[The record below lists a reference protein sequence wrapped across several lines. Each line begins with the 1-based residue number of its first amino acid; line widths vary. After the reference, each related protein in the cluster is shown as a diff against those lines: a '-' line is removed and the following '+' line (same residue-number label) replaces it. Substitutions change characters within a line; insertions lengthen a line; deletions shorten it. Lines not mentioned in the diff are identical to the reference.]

1 MRKDSIV
8 KDYKNL
14 SVPGTFVMKEK
25 TNFLCGKMMD
35 IEDTIRISYDYTFNE
50 LLNLS
55 TIEANSVLSFS
66 YDGIKQNSILS
77 LTEDKTQSTSESN
90 SNTKWIFEF
99 DSKMLLREYL
109 YNEIYTLNPQSPFK
123 QITQDL
129 TPSDNINQLCMEYID
144 ANVLDRY
151 RLKEFILWTEYYDL
165 KMNTVPGTGT
175 SLLNPELKLL
185 YKTPIFN
192 IKAIPEINPDKSK
205 QTISTKEYLDGKYE
219 IYYKQTKSSQF
230 STFLYYF
237 DVIFE
242 KI

>member
-8 KDYKNL
+8 KDYKTL
-14 SVPGTFVMKEK
+14 KVPGTFVMKEK

-35 IEDTIRISYDYTFNE
+35 VEDIIRITYDFTYNE
-50 LLNLS
+50 LMNLS
-55 TIEANSVLSFS
+55 TNDANSLLSFS
-66 YDGIKQNSILS
+66 YNGIKQNSILS
-77 LTEDKTQSTSESN
+77 LTEDKTQSVSESS
-90 SNTKWIFEF
+90 SNTTWIFEF
-99 DSKMLLREYL
+99 DSTMLLREYL

-129 TPSDNINQLCMEYID
+129 TPSNNINQLCLDYID

-151 RLKEFILWTEYYDL
+151 RLKEFILWTDYHDL
-165 KMNTVPGTGT
+165 KTNVVPGTGT
-175 SLLNPELKLL
+175 STLNPEIKLL
-185 YKTPIFN
+185 YKTPLFN
-192 IKAIPEINPDKSK
+192 IKAIPQTNADKFK
-205 QTISTKEYLDGKYE
+205 QTISMKQYVDGKYE

>member
-55 TIEANSVLSFS
+55 VLEANSVLSFS
-66 YDGIKQNSILS
+66 HDGIKQNSILS

-144 ANVLDRY
+144 ANILDRY
-151 RLKEFILWTEYYDL
+151 KLKEFILWTEFYDL
-165 KMNTVPGTGT
+165 KMNIVPGTGT
-175 SLLNPELKLL
+175 SLLNHELKLL

-192 IKAIPEINPDKSK
+192 IKAIPEINPDKTK

-230 STFLYYF
+230 STFIYYF

>member
-55 TIEANSVLSFS
+55 TLEANSVLSFS

-144 ANVLDRY
+144 TNVLDRY

-192 IKAIPEINPDKSK
+192 IKAIPETNADKSK